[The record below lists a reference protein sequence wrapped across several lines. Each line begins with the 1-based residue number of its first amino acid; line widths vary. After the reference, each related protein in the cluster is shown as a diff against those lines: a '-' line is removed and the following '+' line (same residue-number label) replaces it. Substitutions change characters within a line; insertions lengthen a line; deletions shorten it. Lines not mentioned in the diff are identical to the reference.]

1 MNRIEYDNVLAIDT
15 ATRKLNLAVRFGG
28 DRLVKSSETVEKTHG
43 QIIMKKISD
52 LFNSAGGSVNELQAV
67 VVGTGP
73 GSFTG
78 LRIGL
83 AAAKGI
89 AVACDL
95 PVVGVGVFDVAAIC
109 LPAAIHAWVMVPSRR
124 GEYYVGKVA
133 AGTLNANSVRV
144 IAEEE
149 LPNLIGSEPAYGID
163 FNPTEVLAS
172 LMPNLTGEQLVYD
185 ASDLLQVGLS
195 RLQECGPTN
204 LAELEP
210 IYLQKAIAEVRFDQ
224 RQKDSK

>member
-1 MNRIEYDNVLAIDT
+1 MNRVEYDNVLAIDT

-52 LFNSAGGSVNELQAV
+52 LFDSAGGSVNDLQAM

-89 AVACDL
+89 AVARDL
-95 PVVGVGVFDVAAIC
+95 PIVGVGVFDVAATCI
-109 LPAAIHAWVMVPSRR
+109 PAAIRAWVLVPSRR
-124 GEYYVGKVA
+124 GEYYVGEVA
-133 AGTLNANSVRV
+133 AETINLDSVRV

-149 LPNLIGSEPAYGID
+149 LPGLIGSGPAYGVD
-163 FNPTEVLAS
+163 FNPTEALVS
-172 LMPNLTGEQLVYD
+172 LMPNLTGEQLEYD
-185 ASDLLQVGLS
+185 AADLLQVGLN
-195 RLQECGPTN
+195 RLQESGPMN
-204 LAELEP
+204 LSELEP
-210 IYLQKAIAEVRFDQ
+210 TYLQKAIAEVRFDQ
-224 RQKDSK
+224 RQKGSE